1 MGAGR
6 ALLQFLEENDAPVL
20 GLREG
25 GFLRVEGAEVQV
37 GGTPGARVFRRGAA
51 PVEVA
56 SGTRLDRMLREAAP

>member
-1 MGAGR
+1 M
-6 ALLQFLEENDAPVL
+6 L